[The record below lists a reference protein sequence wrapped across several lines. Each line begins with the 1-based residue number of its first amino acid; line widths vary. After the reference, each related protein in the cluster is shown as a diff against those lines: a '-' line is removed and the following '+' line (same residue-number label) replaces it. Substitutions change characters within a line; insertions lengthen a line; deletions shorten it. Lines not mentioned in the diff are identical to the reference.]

1 MSQILIDGIGTVTF
15 AGGLLR
21 VDCLAMGP
29 NREQRPSGT
38 LLIPATQAGAVLT
51 ALVNAMKDLQRK
63 QQEQAELAA
72 KGRGAAA
79 HEQAP

>member
-15 AGGLLR
+15 AAGLLR

-29 NREQRPSGT
+29 NREQLPSGT

-51 ALVNAMKDLQRK
+51 ALVNAMKELQRK
-63 QQEQAELAA
+63 QQEQVKPA
-72 KGRGAAA
+72 G
-79 HEQAP
+79 QA